1 MSLSAHSPHPHLNP
15 RPYPYPPPPPEQ
27 VSTTLLGVCVT
38 PALAKLLLGGVV
50 AVDAA
55 AVLRSTASIVL
66 LPLLAGVAAG
76 RVCPAA
82 AARVAPACPALG
94 ILATLLLVTGGAA
107 NSSAAL
113 CGGAAAWRLHAGALL
128 LPGLAGAV
136 ALCLSR
142 VSGVGERAARTVTI
156 ETMVKSP
163 TLAYVLASKHFGP
176 GVAAAPAASM
186 VWLAAV
192 GAGVAI
198 AWRRLVPLEDVEPS

>member
-82 AARVAPACPALG
+82 AARVAPACPSLG
-94 ILATLLLVTGGAA
+94 ILATLLLVTG
-107 NSSAAL
+107 
-113 CGGAAAWRLHAGALL
+113 
-128 LPGLAGAV
+128 
-136 ALCLSR
+136 
-142 VSGVGERAARTVTI
+142 
-156 ETMVKSP
+156 K
-163 TLAYVLASKHFGP
+163 Y
-176 GVAAAPAASM
+176 
-186 VWLAAV
+186 
-192 GAGVAI
+192 
-198 AWRRLVPLEDVEPS
+198 

>member
-1 MSLSAHSPHPHLNP
+1 M
-15 RPYPYPPPPPEQ
+15 
-27 VSTTLLGVCVT
+27 LGVCVT

-76 RVCPAA
+76 RVCPGA

-113 CGGAAAWRLHAGALL
+113 
-128 LPGLAGAV
+128 
-136 ALCLSR
+136 
-142 VSGVGERAARTVTI
+142 
-156 ETMVKSP
+156 
-163 TLAYVLASKHFGP
+163 
-176 GVAAAPAASM
+176 
-186 VWLAAV
+186 
-192 GAGVAI
+192 
-198 AWRRLVPLEDVEPS
+198 

>member
-1 MSLSAHSPHPHLNP
+1 M
-15 RPYPYPPPPPEQ
+15 
-27 VSTTLLGVCVT
+27 LGVCVT

-192 GAGVAI
+192 GAGVAV